1 VETSEKQALMHAL
14 RHTRFACTGLSL
26 AFTWGLAAAFT
37 VQIADAAEPYTRATV
52 ARLQN
57 DVKFG
62 ATVQRATRPARVA
75 DVIQADSY
83 LLTETDSRAELRYD
97 DGSIVRVG
105 QNTVFTFEAD
115 TRTLSL
121 ERGSL
126 VFSIPKGSGGG
137 KIRTASITA
146 AITGTIG
153 KLSDNIIAILDGEV
167 RLIPSGRRVPAGYFA
182 RVNADGTI
190 TIAQFDPSR
199 AMGGKLMDFGGP
211 LAGFD
216 ESSLLAPAGLP
227 GAESPARGI
236 MDQLEGLDRVQNLP
250 GPQEKFLP
258 PPPRRQEPKIER
270 PRRAAP
276 TPAPPRPRDP
286 DQPPVDGQTG
296 GL

>member
-1 VETSEKQALMHAL
+1 MRAKMLNC
-14 RHTRFACTGLSL
+14 FACTVRRL
-26 AFTWGLAAAFT
+26 AWASVLFSVFAAGGASG
-37 VQIADAAEPYTRATV
+37 AEPYARATV
-52 ARLQN
+52 TRLQN

-62 ATVQRATRPARVA
+62 ASAQRGTRPAKVA
-75 DVIQADSY
+75 DVIQAESY

-115 TRTLSL
+115 TRTLTL

-153 KLSDNIIAILDGEV
+153 KLSDNIIAILEGEV
-167 RLIPSGRRVPAGYFA
+167 RLIPSGQRVPAGYFA
-182 RVNADGTI
+182 RVEADGTI
-190 TIAQFDPSR
+190 TVARFDPDR

-216 ESSLLAPAGLP
+216 ESSLVRPPAVP
-227 GAESPARGI
+227 GTGNPVRDI
-236 MDQLEGLDRVQNLP
+236 MEQIEGLDRVQNLP

-258 PPPRRQEPKIER
+258 QPTPRREAKVER
-270 PRRAAP
+270 PRRVAP
-276 TPAPPRPRDP
+276 TPAPQPPRPNP
-286 DQPPVDGQTG
+286 ETPGGQTG
-296 GL
+296 GQ